1 MINVT
6 VSKHLKDM
14 AGLNPTKQSTLLPIQ
29 SINNK
34 IDKKEIVLP
43 LYQRDVSWTIKQAV
57 DLLNYEILGKAPV
70 SPLSFNKIENKD
82 MNIGLVTFIEREMLS
97 SEDYRNAEWSVV
109 DGQQRITTNYKAYI
123 DHPDFRNVVLDIPKG
138 KFVIIN
144 TPLKKEHFPV
154 GKLFNKSDDVFFN
167 ASNSYK
173 REVLTVL
180 MIVRSKFM
188 QYNYT
193 INLAT
198 DLNEEEQI
206 RWFEVLNNAGSKVS
220 VIQMRFSKLKGHGFD
235 IYDYTS
241 SFKNMVT
248 EADADYEDFFKPQKT
263 SVSYPISALNAALE
277 KLKGRIHEKHYT
289 PMPSDTKENQLCR
302 LKVEELKQCCTMTL
316 NALKIALDFIKSH
329 NLKAADRMDYINYL
343 VGYFVYNGSALSKTE
358 EQKLCNWFNSVDFTN
373 TSNTTRREIYSN
385 LLLKNI

>member
-1 MINVT
+1 MFIFDT
-6 VSKHLKDM
+6 VFSKVKKRLSRYG
-14 AGLNPTKQSTLLPIQ
+14 AG
-29 SINNK
+29 
-34 IDKKEIVLP
+34 VFVCAF
-43 LYQRDVSWTIKQAV
+43 Y
-57 DLLNYEILGKAPV
+57 GF
-70 SPLSFNKIENKD
+70 LS
-82 MNIGLVTFIEREMLS
+82 RA
-97 SEDYRNAEWSVV
+97 RCC
-109 DGQQRITTNYKAYI
+109 AY
-123 DHPDFRNVVLDIPKG
+123 
-138 KFVIIN
+138 
-144 TPLKKEHFPV
+144 
-154 GKLFNKSDDVFFN
+154 S
-167 ASNSYK
+167 
-173 REVLTVL
+173 
-180 MIVRSKFM
+180 
-188 QYNYT
+188 
-193 INLAT
+193 T

-248 EADADYEDFFKPQKT
+248 EADSDYEDFFKPQKT

-316 NALKIALDFIKSH
+316 NALKIALEFIKNH
-329 NLKAADRMDYINYL
+329 KLKAADRMDYINYL
-343 VGYFVYNGSALSKTE
+343 VGYFVYNGSALSTTE